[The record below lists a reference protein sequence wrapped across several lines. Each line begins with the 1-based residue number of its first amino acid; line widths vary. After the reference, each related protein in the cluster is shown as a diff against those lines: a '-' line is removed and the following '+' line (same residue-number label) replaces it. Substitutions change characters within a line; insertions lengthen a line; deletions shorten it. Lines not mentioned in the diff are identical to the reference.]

1 MIGKV
6 ILGVLAVVVLL
17 LAAALM
23 LPVRLRFSCEDG
35 ELRLSVRCGPVR
47 VQLFPPKKKETPAPE
62 TAEPV
67 GEADEKPENPAAP
80 PAAGGGAGAAGQG
93 DQPEAPARDTA
104 GEKKKGGKKKEPKE
118 KKKFQIN
125 LDQILYSLDVLPPI
139 LGRALRRTCGSLR
152 IEPLRLYVL
161 VAGEDPADTAM
172 LYGRLAAG
180 IAAALPALERAA
192 ADPDI
197 QLYMDFTRRRM
208 ELSADVGVS
217 VRPIRLVW
225 IVLRAGGSLLKWF
238 MGFRRLAS
246 PKPKKKVANKEHEAA

>member
-93 DQPEAPARDTA
+93 DQPEAPARDMA
-104 GEKKKGGKKKEPKE
+104 GEKKKGG

>member
-80 PAAGGGAGAAGQG
+80 PA
-93 DQPEAPARDTA
+93 ERRNSRSTWIRYSTA
-104 GEKKKGGKKKEPKE
+104 WMCCHRFWGEPCA
-118 KKKFQIN
+118 
-125 LDQILYSLDVLPPI
+125 
-139 LGRALRRTCGSLR
+139 GRA
-152 IEPLRLYVL
+152 
-161 VAGEDPADTAM
+161 
-172 LYGRLAAG
+172 
-180 IAAALPALERAA
+180 
-192 ADPDI
+192 
-197 QLYMDFTRRRM
+197 
-208 ELSADVGVS
+208 
-217 VRPIRLVW
+217 
-225 IVLRAGGSLLKWF
+225 
-238 MGFRRLAS
+238 
-246 PKPKKKVANKEHEAA
+246 EACE